1 MYPVEEHQM
10 SFKTSVGVAK
20 DKILGETNDCG
31 VIGLAN
37 ATGLSYV
44 DIHSRLRAKGRRN
57 RRGTKVHMVS
67 AVLADLKAEG
77 IVTEFKSVLI
87 GSGVSYMLRAQ
98 RQTVAGFLRT
108 LPRTG
113 RFFLCCTTHAFAYV
127 NGEMFDNIQGGK
139 QRARMQVALQVTM
152 AGQVAP
158 PPAVVAPQPKPE
170 GPRRSAIWTPPAVV
184 APIERPRFDAEEY
197 QRRAIAARLAA
208 QEAM

>member
-1 MYPVEEHQM
+1 M
-10 SFKTSVGVAK
+10 SFKTSIGATAQR
-20 DKILGETNDCG
+20 IAGETNDCA
-31 VIGLAN
+31 VVGLAN
-37 ATGLSYV
+37 ATGMSYKE
-44 DIHSRLRAKGRRN
+44 IHERLRLKGRRF

-77 IVTEFKSVLI
+77 IVTEFKSVLSQ
-87 GSGVSYMLRAQ
+87 GGMAYVLRSQ
-98 RQTVAGFLRT
+98 RQTVAGFIRT

-127 NGEMFDNIQGGK
+127 NGEMFDNIEGGK
-139 QRARMQVALQVTM
+139 QRARMQIALQVTM

-158 PPAVVAPQPKPE
+158 PPAVVAPKVIVQPALVAP
-170 GPRRSAIWTPPAVV
+170 VV
-184 APIERPRFDAEEY
+184 APVERPRFDAEEY